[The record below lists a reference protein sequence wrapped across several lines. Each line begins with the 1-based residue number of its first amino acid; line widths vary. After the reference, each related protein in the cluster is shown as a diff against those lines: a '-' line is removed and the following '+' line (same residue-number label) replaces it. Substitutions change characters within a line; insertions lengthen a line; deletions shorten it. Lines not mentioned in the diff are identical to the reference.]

1 MHIRPKPTQ
10 LRPEPTQLVGNT
22 SAKPEHRTS
31 RAVSD
36 VQLGI
41 GWGDARTEQRF
52 DIAMTEA
59 EHKYVMAN
67 IEQLAP
73 AFTVKP
79 SIAEAPTCQ

>member
-52 DIAMTEA
+52 DIAMAKPEY
-59 EHKYVMAN
+59 ENVMA
-67 IEQLAP
+67 IEEHLAP

-79 SIAEAPTCQ
+79 TIAEAPTG